1 MFHDMYTHTHTHSLL
16 YCPSLSLSLIQGYTA
31 HFGKLLEYQF
41 PLLYNE
47 TLHLIIDGKR
57 EYHCINIL
65 YTCIYCSSLVLG
77 TDTGGISSHCW
88 QELSSVTTPTSS
100 VDSDT
105 CRLGLQLLQES
116 MQYLSSFYTQKRL
129 YTKVCAHFLSLPS
142 HFLSLSFLII
152 FNICHLIG
160 NYI

>member
-1 MFHDMYTHTHTHSLL
+1 MRISL
-16 YCPSLSLSLIQGYTA
+16 YEHFKILIVFTFYI
-31 HFGKLLEYQF
+31 F
-41 PLLYNE
+41 
-47 TLHLIIDGKR
+47 LIF
-57 EYHCINIL
+57 YM
-65 YTCIYCSSLVLG
+65 CIYCSSLVLG

-129 YTKVCAHFLSLPS
+129 YTKVCA
-142 HFLSLSFLII
+142 LSLSPPTFSLII
-152 FNICHLIG
+152 FNICHFIG